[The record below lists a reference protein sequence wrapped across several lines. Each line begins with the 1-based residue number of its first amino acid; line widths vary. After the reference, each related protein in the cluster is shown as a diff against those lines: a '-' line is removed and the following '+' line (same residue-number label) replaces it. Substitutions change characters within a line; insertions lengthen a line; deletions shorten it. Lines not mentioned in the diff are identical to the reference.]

1 MNELASI
8 SIDAMIPR
16 ALRGFGAITVSGGGG
31 SGKTSFARAIGND
44 LEQPIYKLP
53 FEFAQVGALLG
64 SAKLASTVFEF
75 LGVFLSEGGRKVLN
89 AVDPELYSTA
99 MADLEKVAPE
109 IRNTIRVEVFRAIA
123 GAVAPER
130 HLTALAMSLQYHILR
145 EMGTEVPK
153 PSGNGN
159 ETVEQI
165 LKGFE
170 DSQLSD
176 KQIAELKKRFDAN
189 ADVATTDKSSID
201 ANFGN
206 AKSVLKWLLDRIS
219 DTDGVGVNALV
230 GWALDHRD
238 LIVPL
243 QSNAI
248 IMTYMV
254 SRVAI
259 PIAKALSAR
268 FGRVTVMRNEKMM
281 RDRALEMVVSNE
293 SRRHVLISAMVDDV
307 EVSSTL
313 TFEPITVARGLS
325 FAFNVHLSTLNSA
338 YTRHMES
345 TTLSGGLPT
354 AIPDAIQELNDTGA
368 EIGTRF
374 LIETRDDFVP
384 KHADSEEME
393 MFRNRFMSSSRFS
406 LYLADRS
413 GGMWRSRRYSNSD
426 ELADQQ
432 GSFRNHFDTYVAPRL
447 ITEESGND
455 VWADL
460 LAIQERK

>member
-8 SIDAMIPR
+8 SIETMIPR

-31 SGKTSFARAIGND
+31 SGKTSLARAIGND
-44 LEQPIYKLP
+44 LEDPAYKLP
-53 FEFAQVGALLG
+53 FEFAKAGALLG
-64 SAKLASTVFEF
+64 SAKLSSTVFEF

-89 AVDPELYSTA
+89 AVDPDLYTTA
-99 MADLEKVAPE
+99 MTDLEKVAPE
-109 IRNTIRVEVFRAIA
+109 IRNTIRVEVFRAIS
-123 GAVAPER
+123 GALAPER

-145 EMGTEVPK
+145 EMGTVKDVQPVTDD
-153 PSGNGN
+153 
-159 ETVEQI
+159 ETISQI
-165 LKGFE
+165 MKGFE
-170 DSQLSD
+170 DSQLTPQ
-176 KQIAELKKRFDAN
+176 QIEDLRKKFTAN
-189 ADVATTDKSSID
+189 SDVATDDRSSID
-201 ANFGN
+201 GSLGTSQA
-206 AKSVLKWLLDRIS
+206 VLKWLLDSIGDNS
-219 DTDGVGVNALV
+219 GVGVNALV
-230 GWALDHRD
+230 SWALDHRD

-243 QSNAI
+243 QSNAL

-254 SRVAI
+254 SKVAI
-259 PIAKALSAR
+259 PIATALNQR
-268 FGRVTVMRNEKMM
+268 FGRVVVMRNEKMM
-281 RDRALEMVVSNE
+281 RDRKLELVVSNE
-293 SRRHVLISAMVDDV
+293 SRRHVLISAMVDGV
-307 EVSSTL
+307 EISSTL

-384 KHADSEEME
+384 KHADAEEME

-426 ELADQQ
+426 ELNDQQ

-447 ITEESGND
+447 VNEEQGQD
-455 VWADL
+455 VWAEL
-460 LAIQERK
+460 FAIQDKK